1 MSPFLG
7 NKYFITEDFEPHKI
21 NYWHQL
27 RETKGKKIRVESIK
41 CLSDVVA

>member
-7 NKYFITEDFEPHKI
+7 NECFITEEFEAHKI

-27 RETKGKKIRVESIK
+27 RETKGKKIRVVIK
-41 CLSDVVA
+41 CHVIHCI

>member
-7 NKYFITEDFEPHKI
+7 NKYFITEDSEPHKI

-27 RETKGKKIRVESIK
+27 RETKGKKVRVVIERHGIH
-41 CLSDVVA
+41 CI